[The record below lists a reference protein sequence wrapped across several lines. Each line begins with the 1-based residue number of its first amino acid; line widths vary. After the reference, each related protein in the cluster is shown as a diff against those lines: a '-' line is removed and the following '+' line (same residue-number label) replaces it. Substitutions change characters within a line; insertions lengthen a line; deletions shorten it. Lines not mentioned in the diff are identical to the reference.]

1 MTGQP
6 FKALFALDDGVDAAT
21 FEHSLP
27 SGGSLQI
34 VGVIEGFDASWRLLE
49 ETSPDLLVVV
59 TGGQPER
66 ALFLIEGA
74 SKQRPERPI
83 VVLHSGTSNGF
94 MQRAFQAG
102 ADDLLML
109 PEVSDRIRFA
119 LEKAIARKRG
129 VGEAVG
135 QAPMICLLGPKGG
148 TGKTLTACNLT
159 VALAQLGKRPVLLDL
174 DLQFGDVGIA
184 LGLSPHSTLYDLARA
199 GGTLDAEKVESFLTP
214 HASGARAMLGPTR
227 PDQAGLISV
236 DFVRDVL
243 RALRGTSD
251 VVVVDTPPAFSPE
264 VIATID
270 AASHLCMVGALDALS
285 LKDSKLGLETLD
297 LMGHQGAKLKFV
309 LNRADGG
316 GGISRRDAEMILGR
330 APNAFIPEDK
340 DIVRGVTE
348 GQPIV
353 QFNERSAAARAFR
366 DLAKEYAEEFEAEAQ
381 VDQPVPTG
389 AKPKRGLGAALRGRG
404 A

>member
-1 MTGQP
+1 VSAAP
-6 FKALFALDDGVDAAT
+6 VKALFALDDGVEASS

-34 VGVIEGFDASWRLLE
+34 VGVVEGFEASWHLLE

-59 TGGQPER
+59 TGNQPDK

-74 SKQRPERPI
+74 AKQRPERPI
-83 VVLHSGTSNGF
+83 VVLHSGMSNGF

-102 ADDLLML
+102 ADDLLLL
-109 PEVSDRIRFA
+109 PESADRIRFA

-129 VGEAVG
+129 VGDAAG
-135 QAPMICLLGPKGG
+135 QSPMVCMLGPKGG

-159 VALAQLGKRPVLLDL
+159 VALAQLGKRPVLVDL

-184 LGLSPHSTLYDLARA
+184 LGLSPTSTLYDLARA
-199 GGTLDAEKVESFLTP
+199 GGSLDAEKVESFLTAHP
-214 HASGARAMLGPTR
+214 SGARAMLAPTR

-236 DFVRDVL
+236 DFVREVL
-243 RALRGTSD
+243 RVLRSSAD
-251 VVVVDTPPAFSPE
+251 VVIVDTPPAFSPE
-264 VIATID
+264 VIAAVD

-285 LKDSKLGLETLD
+285 LKDSKLGLETLE
-297 LMGHQGAKLKFV
+297 LMGHKDSKLKFV
-309 LNRADGG
+309 LNRSDGG
-316 GGISRRDAEMILGR
+316 GGISRRDAETILGR
-330 APNAFIPEDK
+330 TPDAFVPEEK
-340 DIVRGVTE
+340 EIVRGVTE

-353 QFNERSAAARAFR
+353 LFNERSAAARTFR
-366 DLAKEYAEEFEAEAQ
+366 DLAKSYVKEFEVALE
-381 VDQPVPTG
+381 QPVATNG
-389 AKPKRGLGAALRGRG
+389 KPKRGLAAALRGRG